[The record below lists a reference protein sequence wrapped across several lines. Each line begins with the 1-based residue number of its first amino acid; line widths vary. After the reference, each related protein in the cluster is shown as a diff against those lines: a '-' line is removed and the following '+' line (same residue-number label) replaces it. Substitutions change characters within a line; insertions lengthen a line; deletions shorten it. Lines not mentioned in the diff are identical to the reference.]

1 MRAHTLDMTVGS
13 PARLLLR
20 FSLPLFVGNLFQQVY
35 NLADTAIAGHL
46 LGDAALSQIGATA
59 ALYSLI
65 TTLAFGLNSGFAL
78 SVSRHFGANDRK
90 RMEQSVC
97 WMVTLSALCAA
108 VMTAVFLLSRFALA
122 DAMQIPAD
130 TREGALAYLTVI
142 LAGIPLTMAY
152 NLESSLMQSVGN
164 SITPLLFLV
173 FSSILNIALDLLF
186 MGPLGLGV
194 GRSASAWAARR
205 RRRCLRRASARRL
218 GCFTSFAANLTC
230 ISAGTRSACRAAL
243 CRICFSPG

>member
-20 FSLPLFVGNLFQQVY
+20 FSLPLFVGNLLQQVY

-164 SITPLLFLV
+164 SVTPLLFLV
-173 FSSILNIALDLLF
+173 FSSILNIALDLLH
-186 MGPLGLGV
+186 GAARPRR
-194 GRSASAWAARR
+194 GRRGGGDGACAGHQRGAWAV
-205 RRRCLRRASARRL
+205 LH
-218 GCFTSFAANLTC
+218 
-230 ISAGTRSACRAAL
+230 
-243 CRICFSPG
+243 SPPRT

>member
-20 FSLPLFVGNLFQQVY
+20 FSLPLFVGNLLQQVY

-152 NLESSLMQSVGN
+152 NLESSLMQSVGQQRHAAAV
-164 SITPLLFLV
+164 S
-173 FSSILNIALDLLF
+173 
-186 MGPLGLGV
+186 GV
-194 GRSASAWAARR
+194 QQHPQHRARSAVHGAARPRRGRRGGGDGACAGHQRGAWAV
-205 RRRCLRRASARRL
+205 LH
-218 GCFTSFAANLTC
+218 
-230 ISAGTRSACRAAL
+230 
-243 CRICFSPG
+243 SPPRT

>member
-20 FSLPLFVGNLFQQVY
+20 FSLPLFVGNLLQQVY

-164 SITPLLFLV
+164 SVTPLLFWCSAA
-173 FSSILNIALDLLF
+173 SSTSRSICCSW
-186 MGPLGLGV
+186 

-218 GCFTSFAANLTC
+218 GCFTFSAANLTC
-230 ISAGTRSACRAAL
+230 ISAGTRSACHAAL

>member
-20 FSLPLFVGNLFQQVY
+20 FSLPLFVGNLLQQVY

-164 SITPLLFLV
+164 SVTPLLFLV

-186 MGPLGLGV
+186 V
-194 GRSASAWAARR
+194 IICSWGRSASAWAARR

-218 GCFTSFAANLTC
+218 GCFTFSAANLTC
-230 ISAGTRSACRAAL
+230 ISAGTRSACHAAL

>member
-20 FSLPLFVGNLFQQVY
+20 FSLPLFVGNLLQQVY

-90 RMEQSVC
+90 RMEPVRLLDGNA
-97 WMVTLSALCAA
+97 LSCCAPP

-122 DAMQIPAD
+122 DASRFPPTPAKGLLLSD
-130 TREGALAYLTVI
+130 RDS
-142 LAGIPLTMAY
+142 AGHPRRWRITSNRASCSPSATASRRCCFWCSAA
-152 NLESSLMQSVGN
+152 SSTSR
-164 SITPLLFLV
+164 SICC
-173 FSSILNIALDLLF
+173 SW
-186 MGPLGLGV
+186 

-205 RRRCLRRASARRL
+205 RRRCLRRAQRGAWAVL
-218 GCFTSFAANLTC
+218 H
-230 ISAGTRSACRAAL
+230 
-243 CRICFSPG
+243 SPPRT